1 VNGESRLV
9 TRLHRSGDSSL
20 TTHGSLFKVN
30 DQMNKNAQR
39 LRRAVRSR
47 AKIRELKVL
56 RLSVHR
62 TPQHIYAQ
70 IFDADSKVLAVA
82 STLQKDVREGLKGT
96 GNATAAAAVGKAIA
110 EKAKA
115 AGITQV
121 AFDRSGFKYH
131 GRIKALADA
140 ARENGL
146 EF

>member
-1 VNGESRLV
+1 
-9 TRLHRSGDSSL
+9 
-20 TTHGSLFKVN
+20 
-30 DQMNKNAQR
+30 MNKNTQR
-39 LRRAVRSR
+39 LRRASQTR
-47 AKIRELKVL
+47 AKIRALKAV

-62 TPQHIYAQ
+62 TSQHIYAQ
-70 IFDADSKVLAVA
+70 IFDVNSKVLASA
-82 STLQKDVREGLKGT
+82 STVQKEVRGELKST

-140 ARENGL
+140 AREHGL
-146 EF
+146 QF

>member
-1 VNGESRLV
+1 
-9 TRLHRSGDSSL
+9 
-20 TTHGSLFKVN
+20 
-30 DQMNKNAQR
+30 MNKNAQR
-39 LRRAVRSR
+39 LRRAIPAR
-47 AKIRELKVL
+47 ATIRQLKAM

-70 IFDADSKVLAVA
+70 IFDSNSKVLASA
-82 STLQKDVREGLKGT
+82 STLQKTVREGLKNT

-110 EKAKA
+110 EKAVA
-115 AGITQV
+115 AGIKQV

-140 ARENGL
+140 ARANGL

>member
-1 VNGESRLV
+1 
-9 TRLHRSGDSSL
+9 
-20 TTHGSLFKVN
+20 
-30 DQMNKNAQR
+30 MNKNAQR
-39 LRRAVRSR
+39 LRRAIPAR
-47 AKIRELKVL
+47 AKIRQLKAV

-70 IFDADSKVLAVA
+70 IFDSNSKVLAAA
-82 STLQKDVREGLKGT
+82 STLQKTVREGLKNT

-110 EKAKA
+110 EKAVA
-115 AGITQV
+115 AGIKQV

-140 ARENGL
+140 ARANGL

>member
-1 VNGESRLV
+1 
-9 TRLHRSGDSSL
+9 
-20 TTHGSLFKVN
+20 
-30 DQMNKNAQR
+30 MNKNAQR
-39 LRRAVRSR
+39 LRRAIPAR
-47 AKIRELKVL
+47 AKIRQLKAM

-70 IFDADSKVLAVA
+70 IFDVDSKVLASA
-82 STLQKDVREGLKGT
+82 STVQKEVREGLKGT
-96 GNATAAAAVGKAIA
+96 GNSAAAAAVGKAIA

-115 AGITQV
+115 AGIKQV